1 MKKVLIAYF
10 SLSGNTQK
18 MAEYMAEGIR
28 IAGQQVQVK
37 KIADLKE
44 ADDVAGYDG
53 YIFGCPTYHRDMTEP
68 MKKFLFL
75 AKKANL
81 EGKLA
86 GAFGS
91 YTHDGNAPEMVY
103 NTMQHVFKMEPFE
116 LGPLNMLE
124 ALLEASGRGQDSERR
139 YIGGEVHEAGE
150 GMRACQDYGRVFAET
165 LGS

>member
-28 IAGQQVQVK
+28 IAGQEVKVK

-44 ADDVAGYDG
+44 PGDLAGYDG

-68 MKKFLFL
+68 MKKFLFT
-75 AKKANL
+75 AKKAGL

-91 YTHDGNAPEMVY
+91 YTHDGNAPEMVFS
-103 NTMQHVFKMEPFE
+103 TMQYVFKMEPFE
-116 LGPLNMLE
+116 LGPLNMLDT
-124 ALLEASGRGQDSERR
+124 LLEETGRDVKDQRR

-150 GMRACQDYGRVFAET
+150 GMHACQDYGKVFAET

>member
-10 SLSGNTQK
+10 SLAGNTQK
-18 MAEYMAEGIR
+18 MARYMAEGVR
-28 IAGQQVQVK
+28 ISGQKVQVK
-37 KIADLKE
+37 KIAEIKGAVDL
-44 ADDVAGYDG
+44 AGYDG
-53 YIFGCPTYHRDMTEP
+53 YIFGCPTYHRDITEP

-75 AKKANL
+75 GRKANL

-103 NTMQHVFKMEPFE
+103 NTMQHVFNMEPFE
-116 LGPLNMLE
+116 LGPFN
-124 ALLEASGRGQDSERR
+124 LLEAKIDTSE
-139 YIGGEVHEAGE
+139 GLH
-150 GMRACQDYGRVFAET
+150 ACQDYGRVFGET